1 MAEEQMALRNTD
13 RLVHE
18 KRRGRRTVAWLA
30 GLLLVALASGC
41 SGPRAT
47 PAPSVATPTPG
58 MMGAVAEPGHLRHG
72 DPLPDADIPP
82 ATETHGGQLLAYREE
97 NGVKVFEL
105 TSRLVK
111 WHILPDVQVTA
122 MTYNGTVPGPEI
134 RVTQGDR
141 VKVLLKNELPY
152 PTTIHW
158 HGILV
163 PNNMDGVPDMTQ
175 APVPPGGSFTYE
187 FTAEPAGT
195 YWYHSHVQT
204 DAQVLTGLYAPF
216 IIEPK
221 EPTDP
226 RPDVDVT
233 LMLSEWRVIGGQT
246 FPAMPMSGMDPNYF
260 TINGKAFPTVEP
272 LQVKLGQRVRLR
284 FVAAGQFVHP
294 MHLHGPHFK
303 IVATDGYP
311 VPQAAQLTKDT
322 VSVAPGERYDV
333 EFVADMPGKW
343 MLHCH
348 IPHHTTNDGEEP
360 GGLMMVIEVE

>member
-1 MAEEQMALRNTD
+1 
-13 RLVHE
+13 V
-18 KRRGRRTVAWLA
+18 
-30 GLLLVALASGC
+30 
-41 SGPRAT
+41 
-47 PAPSVATPTPG
+47 
-58 MMGAVAEPGHLRHG
+58 
-72 DPLPDADIPP
+72 PDADIPP
-82 ATETHGGQLLAYREE
+82 ATESQGGQRLAYREE

-105 TSRLVK
+105 TSRPVK
-111 WHILPDVQVTA
+111 WHILPDVPVTA

-141 VKVLLKNELPY
+141 VRVLLKNDLPY
-152 PTTIHW
+152 ATTIHW

-163 PNNMDGVPDMTQ
+163 PNGMDGVPDMTQ

-204 DAQVLTGLYAPF
+204 DVQVLTGLYAPF
-216 IIEPK
+216 IIEPS
-221 EPTDP
+221 EPAALQ
-226 RPDVDVT
+226 PDVDVT

-260 TINGKAFPTVEP
+260 TINGKGFPAVEP
-272 LQVKLGQRVRLR
+272 LKVKLGQRVRLR
-284 FVAAGQFVHP
+284 FVSAGQFIHP

-303 IVATDGYP
+303 VIATDGYP
-311 VPQAAQLTKDT
+311 VPEAAQLTKDT

>member
-1 MAEEQMALRNTD
+1 MLHTKVD
-13 RLVHE
+13 RWIRDP
-18 KRRGRRTVAWLA
+18 RRRQLGAMGLA
-30 GLLLVALASGC
+30 SLLLVGVITGC
-41 SGPRAT
+41 AETKAT
-47 PAPSVATPTPG
+47 PTPDATMPTPG
-58 MMGAVAEPGHLRHG
+58 MMRAAAEPGHLRHG
-72 DPLPDADIPP
+72 DPLPDAGIPD
-82 ATETHGGQLLAYREE
+82 ATEIQGGRPLSFREE
-97 NGVKVFEL
+97 NGIKVFEL
-105 TSRLVK
+105 TTRLVR
-111 WHILPDVQVTA
+111 WQILPGVEVTA

-134 RVTQGDR
+134 RMTQGDQVR
-141 VKVLLKNELPY
+141 VVLKNELPY

-163 PNNMDGVPDMTQ
+163 PNAMDGVPDMTQ

-216 IIEPK
+216 II
-221 EPTDP
+221 DP
-226 RPDVDVT
+226 VSLSGPQPDVDVT

-260 TINGKAFPTVEP
+260 TMNGKAFPAVEP
-272 LQVKLGQRVRLR
+272 LKVKLGQRVRLR

-311 VPQAAQLTKDT
+311 VPEAAQLTKDT

-333 EFVADMPGKW
+333 EFVADMPGTW

-360 GGLMMVIEVE
+360 GGLMMVIDVE

>member
-1 MAEEQMALRNTD
+1 
-13 RLVHE
+13 
-18 KRRGRRTVAWLA
+18 
-30 GLLLVALASGC
+30 
-41 SGPRAT
+41 
-47 PAPSVATPTPG
+47 
-58 MMGAVAEPGHLRHG
+58 MMGAVAEPGHLRNG

-82 ATETHGGQLLAYREE
+82 ATETHGGQLLAYRVE

-111 WHILPDVQVTA
+111 WHILPDVQVTG

-141 VKVLLKNELPY
+141 VRVLLKNELPY
-152 PTTIHW
+152 PTTVHW

-221 EPTDP
+221 APAAP

-246 FPAMPMSGMDPNYF
+246 FPAMPTLLIGAAASFGVPNRRAMLPQHATTPHVVEALRLEGCNARF
-260 TINGKAFPTVEP
+260 RELTRDGLKPARHLTAGRLRVFSDEIIPMPVANGK
-272 LQVKLGQRVRLR
+272 
-284 FVAAGQFVHP
+284 
-294 MHLHGPHFK
+294 
-303 IVATDGYP
+303 
-311 VPQAAQLTKDT
+311 
-322 VSVAPGERYDV
+322 
-333 EFVADMPGKW
+333 
-343 MLHCH
+343 
-348 IPHHTTNDGEEP
+348 
-360 GGLMMVIEVE
+360 